1 MSSSNRPKS
10 KPVKVRSKFRG
21 GWYHPLA
28 FTLLLTAIAWA
39 VGTYFATGPKDFPKV
54 GTIPVLS
61 TVLNWLTSLGGWN
74 WGIAIVLALVAMS
87 IADRTRPPAEPGAR
101 GWRYAGVA
109 MSASAIIGL
118 LWVVVFYV
126 TANSTTHIPFYS
138 DLGQWNVLIGMGFII
153 AAFGFATKWE

>member
-1 MSSSNRPKS
+1 VSSSKRPQ

-21 GWYHPLA
+21 GWFHPLA
-28 FTLLLTAIAWA
+28 FTMLLLAIAWA

-54 GTIPVLS
+54 GTIPLLS
-61 TVLNWLTSLGGWN
+61 SIGGWN
-74 WGIAIVLALVAMS
+74 WAIAIVLAFVAMS

-109 MSASAIIGL
+109 MCVCAIIGL

-126 TANSTTHIPFYS
+126 TANSTVHIPFYS

>member
-1 MSSSNRPKS
+1 MSSSKRPAQ
-10 KPVKVRSKFRG
+10 KPVKVKVRSKFRG
-21 GWYHPLA
+21 GWFHPLA
-28 FTLLLTAIAWA
+28 LVLLLTAIAWA

-61 TVLNWLTSLGGWN
+61 AIGGWN
-74 WGIAIVLALVAMS
+74 WAIAIVLALVAMS
-87 IADRTRPPAEPGAR
+87 VADRTRPPAEPGSR

-109 MSASAIIGL
+109 MSVSAILGL

-126 TANSTTHIPFYS
+126 TANSTVHIPFYS
-138 DLGQWNVLIGMGFII
+138 DLGQWNVLIGMGFIV